1 MAENKKKLTHIDVK
15 DNGIKLSNKVGDKL
29 SEAVNDL
36 ENKISNK
43 LIKSID
49 KTPNRW
55 LIEQNNQ
62 IRLFKRE
69 SKEVIA
75 KTKEAVKTAL
85 NSDNTVNLKITQNNE
100 LTKNLGIG
108 LQFLRQDAIKT
119 YESMVQKTLLT
130 IRNQKAI
137 DLKEAL
143 SKHLSSGMNLG
154 VVYKD
159 GKNYQFDSYF
169 EMKARTE
176 IQTEIKDN
184 MIEAGNAAGVIFYIT
199 SFYGDCAIDHAD
211 YQGKIYYDVDWKS
224 NAPKD
229 RIDEIEDYI
238 NSNKLKTVQEITE
251 APVFL
256 TSRPNCRHYFM
267 PIDIDSVL
275 GAKTEKDVN
284 KLRQEN
290 GLNFNGKYK
299 PEKYKALQQ
308 QRLNERKIRAEK
320 QEIERNEL
328 RLQLDPTN
336 KRIQSSILAGEQ
348 RVRNYQ
354 AAQRDLIKQY
364 NNLERR
370 YDREALGN
378 RVTLGADRIVDN
390 QNVKPIKSEQTS
402 AIEDI
407 KEEYTLIDNE
417 QLEKTVSNHFDGE
430 TKILK
435 DFVNKANTKDENVNK
450 ILANIDKLPTIK
462 ISKAKRSAYNG
473 NNGIALASQK
483 DVRVAY
489 HEFGHSL
496 DHQVAYAEKWETEN
510 RKFHWLS
517 DDIENVR
524 IEARDGMNNTIPQ
537 EFMDKMKEQIT
548 TIQDAVKAEIP
559 AIREKVLSTVNSKYK
574 GELPSSILKGV
585 VEDELQKEVQKSY
598 LKYAQSNQDYTRW
611 SCLSDI
617 YDAITDGNA
626 KNAKGLTGS
635 HGWSYYNGGDFAI
648 SFTTTGNVKKQNT
661 EIFAN
666 FVEMKMGDYKE
677 QLDFFKNDQP
687 KLYNELENKFAY
699 VAKYLE
705 EKK

>member
-15 DNGIKLSNKVGDKL
+15 DNGVKLSNKVGDKL

-75 KTKEAVKTAL
+75 KTKQAVKTAL

-100 LTKNLGIG
+100 LTKNLGVG

-159 GKNYQFDSYF
+159 GKNYQFDSYY
-169 EMKARTE
+169 EIKARTE

-211 YQGKIYYDVDWKS
+211 YQGKIYYDADWKS

-229 RIDEIEDYI
+229 RIDEIEAYI

-275 GAKTEKDVN
+275 GAKSEKDVN

-378 RVTLGADRIVDN
+378 RVTLGLDKYGNEAKQYLIKPEPIGINEKELELASEIKNPSNTFAWRITKDGEVHAL
-390 QNVKPIKSEQTS
+390 KSHDEVPDY
-402 AIEDI
+402 IPNW
-407 KEEYTLIDNE
+407 K
-417 QLEKTVSNHFDGE
+417 EKTIEAISKGNPERD
-430 TKILK
+430 LK
-435 DFVNKANTKDENVNK
+435 RPKENVVIYK
-450 ILANIDKLPTIK
+450 LPIDKGHFLHVSVLIGKK
-462 ISKAKRSAYNG
+462 INYVKSISYRSYKIKAK
-473 NNGIALASQK
+473 
-483 DVRVAY
+483 
-489 HEFGHSL
+489 
-496 DHQVAYAEKWETEN
+496 
-510 RKFHWLS
+510 
-517 DDIENVR
+517 
-524 IEARDGMNNTIPQ
+524 
-537 EFMDKMKEQIT
+537 
-548 TIQDAVKAEIP
+548 
-559 AIREKVLSTVNSKYK
+559 
-574 GELPSSILKGV
+574 
-585 VEDELQKEVQKSY
+585 
-598 LKYAQSNQDYTRW
+598 
-611 SCLSDI
+611 
-617 YDAITDGNA
+617 
-626 KNAKGLTGS
+626 
-635 HGWSYYNGGDFAI
+635 
-648 SFTTTGNVKKQNT
+648 
-661 EIFAN
+661 
-666 FVEMKMGDYKE
+666 
-677 QLDFFKNDQP
+677 
-687 KLYNELENKFAY
+687 
-699 VAKYLE
+699 
-705 EKK
+705 